1 MIFAEIQYDDHY
13 DEFHE
18 HFLKYLKTH
27 FAKVDAGLQS
37 DFWIWIYEGE
47 RMVKVDT
54 FSSMR
59 HQIKSE
65 DQNNP
70 LIAKVIAVQQKKY
83 KVVVYD
89 EPLLVGHE
97 E

>member
-1 MIFAEIQYDDHY
+1 MIFAEIQYNDHY

-59 HQIKSE
+59 HQ
-65 DQNNP
+65 
-70 LIAKVIAVQQKKY
+70 KVIAVQQKKY